1 MILQLGQKC
10 KFTLSQE
17 CRRQCPSP
25 GTHTRRFPKRRNCSS
40 MERDANQLQGA
51 GTGAAI
57 VVDVALSEKKK
68 EARLLRVQISTTDSY
83 GYILQGDHK

>member
-1 MILQLGQKC
+1 
-10 KFTLSQE
+10 
-17 CRRQCPSP
+17 
-25 GTHTRRFPKRRNCSS
+25 

-68 EARLLRVQISTTDSY
+68 EARLPTTDSY
-83 GYILQGDHK
+83 GYILEGDHK